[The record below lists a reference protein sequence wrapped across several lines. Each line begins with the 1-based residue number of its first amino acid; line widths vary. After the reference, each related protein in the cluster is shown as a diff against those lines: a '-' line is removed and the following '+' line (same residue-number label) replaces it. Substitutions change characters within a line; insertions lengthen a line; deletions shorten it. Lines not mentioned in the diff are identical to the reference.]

1 MWVFVEVLG
10 IILLT
15 ILSVLVFVGLALALI
30 EWIKEYLIE
39 LEWIHPKYDKCDDDE
54 EDMGCYYDQ

>member
-1 MWVFVEVLG
+1 MWAFVEVLG

-15 ILSVLVFVGLALALI
+15 ILGVLVFVGLALTFI

-39 LEWIHPKYDKCDDDE
+39 LEWIHPKYDECDDDE
-54 EDMGCYYDQ
+54 EDRGCDYDQ